1 MNGFAHG
8 LMHLPTFVAA
18 AGAVIVVPGPATML
32 VATRAAISRRSAI
45 STTAGIVAGDVVA
58 ITLAGA
64 GLAGVLA
71 QAPGLMRVLRVAGA
85 AWVAW
90 LGIKLLRANARRDG
104 PDAAA
109 VDLPRD
115 AFIQA
120 MGMTLANPKPMLF
133 FAAFFPLF
141 VQPDADAP
149 LLAFWRLG
157 ALFEAIN
164 MAWFAGIVVLARAV
178 ASWRAVGGAALN
190 RLAGLAL
197 LGCAALVLTA

>member
-32 VATRAAISRRSAI
+32 VATRAATSRRSAVA
-45 STTAGIVAGDVVA
+45 TTAGIVAGDLVA

-71 QAPGLMRVLRVAGA
+71 QAPGLMHMLRVEGA

-90 LGIKLLRANARRDG
+90 LGIQLLRANARRPV

-109 VDLPRD
+109 AARPRD

-120 MGMTLANPKPMLF
+120 AGMTLANPKPMLF

-141 VQPDADAP
+141 VQPDTDAP
-149 LLAFWRLG
+149 LVAFWRLG

-164 MAWFAGIVVLARAV
+164 LMWFAGIVVLARTV
-178 ASWRAVGGAALN
+178 AGRRAVGGAALN

-197 LGCAALVLTA
+197 LGCAALVLMA